1 MAPLESH
8 FSEAIDHGPP
18 GLGNGM
24 AALERTALV
33 LQEVCRVFGRLS
45 GSMIRKGRD
54 GISEIAP

>member
-8 FSEAIDHGPP
+8 FSEAIDHRPS

-33 LQEVCRVFGRLS
+33 LQEIRRVFGRLS
-45 GSMIRKGRD
+45 GSMIRKGR
-54 GISEIAP
+54 GGLSEITL